1 MYAESRQNENKGERG
16 MGKYV
21 LKRFCSMLITLF
33 LIATVTFFLMHLI
46 PGDPFSLPRDTPEV
60 VRENLEEKYGL
71 DKPLFEQYTIYMKN
85 LLHGDFG
92 SSMKYKGQTVVGKLA
107 SGMPPSALVGFGGV
121 IIGSIIGLVLGC
133 VAALNNKGKVDYLV
147 IILAI
152 LGVSIPS
159 FVFGS
164 LIQKIFGVDL
174 KLFPIQGWKGL
185 SYIILPM
192 FTAAFT
198 NIAFYARMLR
208 TSMLDVMKQDYIYT
222 AKSKGLNKTEI
233 VKRHMIRNSLLP
245 LVTSFGPMCAGV
257 LTGNFVVEKIF
268 NIPGIGQA
276 MITAIQ
282 GSDYTMIMGLT
293 VIFSFI
299 SAIMYFVVDILY
311 GVVDPRIR
319 IAG

>member
-1 MYAESRQNENKGERG
+1 

-21 LKRFCSMLITLF
+21 LKRFGSMLVTLF

-46 PGDPFSLPRDTPEV
+46 PGDPFELPRDTPEV
-60 VRENLEEKYGL
+60 VRENLEAKYGL
-71 DKPLFEQYTIYMKN
+71 DKPLFEQYVIYMKN

-92 SSMKYKGQTVVGKLA
+92 SSMKYKGQTVIGKVA
-107 SGMPPSALVGFGGV
+107 DGMPVSALIGFGGV
-121 IIGSIIGLVLGC
+121 LLGSVIGLVLGC
-133 VAALNNKGKVDYLV
+133 IAALNNRGKVDYFV
-147 IILAI
+147 IVLAI

-174 KLFPIQGWKGL
+174 KLFPIQGWKGWK
-185 SYIILPM
+185 YAVLPM
-192 FTAAFT
+192 LTSCFT

-222 AKSKGLNKTEI
+222 AKSKGLTENEI
-233 VKRHMIRNSLLP
+233 VGKHMMRNSLLP

-257 LTGNFVVEKIF
+257 LTGNFVVEKIY

-276 MITAIQ
+276 MINAIQ

-299 SAIMYFVVDILY
+299 AAIMYFVVDILY
-311 GVVDPRIR
+311 GIVDPRIR
-319 IAG
+319 IAD

>member
-1 MYAESRQNENKGERG
+1 
-16 MGKYV
+16 
-21 LKRFCSMLITLF
+21 
-33 LIATVTFFLMHLI
+33 
-46 PGDPFSLPRDTPEV
+46 
-60 VRENLEEKYGL
+60 
-71 DKPLFEQYTIYMKN
+71 
-85 LLHGDFG
+85 
-92 SSMKYKGQTVVGKLA
+92 
-107 SGMPPSALVGFGGV
+107 
-121 IIGSIIGLVLGC
+121 
-133 VAALNNKGKVDYLV
+133 
-147 IILAI
+147 
-152 LGVSIPS
+152 
-159 FVFGS
+159 
-164 LIQKIFGVDL
+164 
-174 KLFPIQGWKGL
+174 
-185 SYIILPM
+185 
-192 FTAAFT
+192 
-198 NIAFYARMLR
+198 MLR